1 MARLESTVGKN
12 RLKREATLICAGVK
26 DFSRMYDKGFEQVY
40 DAVTKEMAFE
50 GKTEPAWVQL
60 WNCIIVEWK
69 ETYGEMSDHEI
80 DLLTAL
86 FRLWILEK
94 YWIEKDQLCKLS
106 EIAKAVRDCDAE
118 FVSVGDGRNKRVK
131 AEAVE
136 GDQNPPMQGEKKIYH
151 ETVEAITGQ
160 TFILEY
166 SDPEEKKEKI
176 EEVKKV
182 LQTGKMM

>member
-1 MARLESTVGKN
+1 MASLGSTVGKN
-12 RLKREATLICAGVK
+12 HLKREATLIYAGVK
-26 DFSRMYDKGFEQVY
+26 DFSRMYDKGFDQVY
-40 DAVTKEMAFE
+40 DAVTNQLASED
-50 GKTEPAWVQL
+50 KTEPAWAKL

-80 DLLTAL
+80 DLLSAL

-94 YWIEKDQLCKLS
+94 YWIERDQTCKLS

-118 FVSVGDGRNKRVK
+118 FVSVGGESNKRVK
-131 AEAVE
+131 TEAVE
-136 GDQNPPMQGEKKIYH
+136 GDEKPPMQGEKKMYH
-151 ETVEAITGQ
+151 ETVEAITGR